1 MPEQA
6 SIMLKLPII
15 LFYNYC
21 NNFIWIIIMSEPE
34 SKFTEEEFRNI
45 TKNFC
50 TADGYATQ
58 SLDTA
63 VPVIVNLMQEVR
75 YWKYFAGKY
84 QRELAKSRAELE
96 GLRGV

>member
-1 MPEQA
+1 MA
-6 SIMLKLPII
+6 
-15 LFYNYC
+15 
-21 NNFIWIIIMSEPE
+21 EPE

-58 SLDTA
+58 SLEKA

-75 YWKYFAGKY
+75 YWKYFAEKY
-84 QRELAKSRAELE
+84 QRELAESRAELE
-96 GLRGV
+96 ALRGV